1 MKIPNKVKIGGY
13 LYSVQ
18 RPEKEYVSGN
28 SVCVG
33 MHDFSNQEIR
43 VAKTGTK
50 AYQDTVFIHEV

>member
-13 LYSVQ
+13 LYSVE
-18 RPEKEYVSGN
+18 RPEKEFVSGN
-28 SVCVG
+28 SICDG